1 MTDKKQ
7 PEKTFRIGR
16 LSATIWLNEGNEG
29 RKFYSV
35 DIVRNYQDKEGNWK
49 TTSSF
54 MHDELLSVAMLA
66 QRAEKFIAE
75 TA

>member
-16 LSATIWLNEGNEG
+16 LSATIWRNDGQDG
-29 RKFYSV
+29 REYYSAE
-35 DIVRNYQDKEGNWK
+35 IVRNYTDKDGNWK

-54 MHDELLSVAMLA
+54 KHDELLSVAMLA
-66 QRAEKFIAE
+66 ERAEQFIAE
-75 TA
+75 MA

>member
-7 PEKTFRIGR
+7 PEETFRIGR
-16 LSATIWLNEGNEG
+16 LSATIWLNDGNDG
-29 RKFYSV
+29 RTYYSV

-54 MHDELLSVAMLA
+54 KHDELLSVAMLA
-66 QRAEKFIAE
+66 ERAEQFIAE
-75 TA
+75 MA